1 MPKGW
6 SLYKNEGTWL
16 EEECAKVECS
26 DAGLVFEIERDG
38 DIVAVST
45 QSPDGNTYQGDY
57 RYREGSNSNG
67 EVVLARYK
75 GTTGDVFIGE
85 WKESDTVRGSWL
97 IHLVA
102 AAEKT

>member
-6 SLYKNEGTWL
+6 SLYKYEGTWL
-16 EEECAKVECS
+16 EEECAEVECS
-26 DAGLVFEIERDG
+26 DAGLAFEIERDG
-38 DIVAVST
+38 DIVSVST
-45 QSPDGNTYQGDY
+45 ESRDGTTYQGDY
-57 RYREGSNSNG
+57 RYREVSNSNG

-85 WKESDTVRGSWL
+85 WKESDTVRGSWI

-102 AAEKT
+102 AAETT